1 MSFGIPPTS
10 SVFWYGGSR
19 HYSAEG
25 LRWIE
30 WLKSAKRLTT
40 HKRLM
45 RPSTACGIFGFST
58 QPNNPRRALELINKH
73 LDQPI
78 TLQFIAKQV
87 GLSSHYLS
95 RLFHAETGKPFNQ
108 YVIEAKMQR
117 AAKLLRE
124 STMKVYEVSDSIG
137 IPNYRYFAALFKK
150 HWGMTPIDY
159 RKNVMK

>member
-1 MSFGIPPTS
+1 M
-10 SVFWYGGSR
+10 VFWLQYT
-19 HYSAEG
+19 AEQS
-25 LRWIE
+25 LQHPEI
-30 WLKSAKRLTT
+30 
-40 HKRLM
+40 
-45 RPSTACGIFGFST
+45 
-58 QPNNPRRALELINKH
+58 RRALELINKH